1 VSDDGSTVVSNA
13 TDINFG
19 TNLSVGDDGDGTVT
33 VTGQPG
39 YTDEE
44 AQDAVGSMVS
54 SNFAYDDGANNLD
67 LAPDV
72 ETETVETSHGFFAP
86 MSTNVPSN
94 ETETIASDDA
104 LILAESYTV
113 DGTLTVD
120 GNIYIL

>member
-1 VSDDGSTVVSNA
+1 
-13 TDINFG
+13 
-19 TNLSVGDDGDGTVT
+19 
-33 VTGQPG
+33 
-39 YTDEE
+39 
-44 AQDAVGSMVS
+44 MVS

-72 ETETVETSHGFFAP
+72 ETETVKASHGFFAP
-86 MSTNVPSN
+86 MSMNVASN

-104 LILAESYTV
+104 LILAELYTV